1 MPCLPVLFFSLFTS
15 DFAAA
20 AVLISFGA
28 VLGRLSPLQMLI
40 MAFMEI
46 VVFQVNEWLGLK
58 KFMVSVAIDSDGVSS
73 LWFLLLHAAWWRHQ
87 MEIFSALLAL
97 CEGYWWIPLTK
108 ASDAELWYFLWNV
121 PGETVGQ
128 TIYVLRRH
136 RTHYDVT
143 AMRRYGWLIWSAPP
157 HLLAPV

>member
-1 MPCLPVLFFSLFTS
+1 MPSCFFSLFTS

-58 KFMVSVAIDSDGVSS
+58 KFMVSMAIDSDGLSS
-73 LWFLLLHAAWWRHQ
+73 LWFTVARSMMTSSNRNIFCVTGPLWRVPVNTTHKGQ
-87 MEIFSALLAL
+87 WRGALIFSLKCAWGNGWANNLYA
-97 CEGYWWIPLTK
+97 G
-108 ASDAELWYFLWNV
+108 D
-121 PGETVGQ
+121 
-128 TIYVLRRH
+128 LRRH

-143 AMRRYGWLIWSAPP
+143 AMRRYGWLIWYPP
-157 HLLAPV
+157 IY